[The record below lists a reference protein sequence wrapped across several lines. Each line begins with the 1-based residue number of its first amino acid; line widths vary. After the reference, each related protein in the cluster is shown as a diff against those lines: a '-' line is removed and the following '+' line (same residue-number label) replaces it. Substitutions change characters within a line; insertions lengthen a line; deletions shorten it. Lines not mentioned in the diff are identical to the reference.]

1 MAKNELQEQQK
12 KFEITL
18 QHFQSARKNEKS
30 LQDNS
35 LNDMIQQIENKY

>member
-1 MAKNELQEQQK
+1 MEGKLSFLQNQKDVAKNELQEQQK

-30 LQDNS
+30 L
-35 LNDMIQQIENKY
+35 